1 MASVVPP
8 KQLWVTSDTGS
19 PAVVGQSSQSTQSS
33 YNFQLSDIVLKV
45 GGQILIIIII
55 MLILYIG
62 APPIVF
68 PKGIMGDIFG
78 AKGT

>member
-1 MASVVPP
+1 MASPVPP
-8 KQLWVTSDTGS
+8 KQLWVTSGTGGS
-19 PAVVGQSSQSTQSS
+19 PAVSSQSA

-68 PKGIMGDIFG
+68 PKDIMGNIFG
-78 AKGT
+78 AKVS

>member
-1 MASVVPP
+1 MASPVPP
-8 KQLWVTSDTGS
+8 KQPWLISGTGGS
-19 PAVVGQSSQSTQSS
+19 PATSSQSN

-68 PKGIMGDIFG
+68 PKSIITNIFG
-78 AKGT
+78 AKGS